1 MTMTHMSHQLPRSS
15 HFGPSTVS
23 DNRARKRTSWSA
35 YHQSAPCEPG
45 RTSPFTSVP
54 LSRGRTTPAIAPSSA
69 RTTPR
74 GPDRKGHPVTSPV
87 TSTSPHSSPG
97 DVARAGVFGRSSGHE
112 QVVHCQD
119 EATGLQAIIAIYSTA
134 LGPALGGTRFYPY
147 ADEQAA
153 LEDVLNLSR
162 GMAYKAAISGLD
174 LGGGKAVIIGD
185 PATLKT
191 EALLRAYGRFVQS
204 LNGRYYT
211 ACDVGTY
218 SEDMDVVARECS
230 FVTGRTVA
238 HGGAGD
244 SSVLTAYGVFQG
256 MRAAAEVTWGAPT
269 LHGRT
274 VGVAG
279 VGKVG
284 RHLVRHLLEDGATVV
299 VTDVN
304 AAAVAAVQAEHPDV
318 RQVADADAL
327 VASELDVYAP
337 CALGGA
343 LTDEVVGTL
352 SARIVCGA
360 ANNQL
365 AHEGIEKQ
373 LQDRGVLYAP
383 DYLVNAGGLIQVAD
397 ELEGFSF
404 DRAQQRAEKIF
415 DATRRVF
422 ALAEAEGVP
431 PAVAADRLA
440 ERRMSEIGR
449 LRGLWLG

>member
-1 MTMTHMSHQLPRSS
+1 MSA
-15 HFGPSTVS
+15 
-23 DNRARKRTSWSA
+23 D
-35 YHQSAPCEPG
+35 
-45 RTSPFTSVP
+45 
-54 LSRGRTTPAIAPSSA
+54 SSA
-69 RTTPR
+69 
-74 GPDRKGHPVTSPV
+74 V
-87 TSTSPHSSPG
+87 
-97 DVARAGVFGRSSGHE
+97 DVFELGAEHE
-112 QVVHCQD
+112 QVVFCND
-119 EATGLQAIIAIYSTA
+119 PASGLKAIIAIHSTA
-134 LGPALGGTRFYPY
+134 LGPGLGGTRFYPY
-147 ADEQAA
+147 ASTADAIR
-153 LEDVLNLSR
+153 DVLNLSR
-162 GMAYKAAISGLD
+162 GMSYKNALAGLD

-185 PATLKT
+185 PTTDKT
-191 EALLRAYGRFVQS
+191 ETLLRAYGRFVQS
-204 LNGRYYT
+204 LNGRYLT

-218 SEDMDVVARECS
+218 SADMDVIATECS

-244 SSVLTAYGVFQG
+244 SSVLTAYGTFQG
-256 MRAAAEVTWGAPT
+256 MRASAEAVWGAPT
-269 LHGRT
+269 LAGRT
-274 VGVAG
+274 VGIAG